1 MVFLLSLLLSIFSI
15 QKTLEDLRFLIG
27 QFELV
32 IYKNQPYLFTKQG
45 YYSNLEGELSYTNFS
60 SFPKELEDQQINFVK
75 FLEHKDSIFGIHPG
89 GGHLYKLD
97 GDRLLA
103 VDNSRPHL
111 NQFASVMYSYR
122 DTLFNL
128 GGYGLWNSKSYMTY
142 YDEKSKGWE
151 KMNLGGVEPKNGFSA
166 AQAILL
172 DDVMHIIGGEFTL
185 AHNQK
190 PIKSDKIYRLDLKDK
205 KWLEPFELTQD
216 AFELVLSHF
225 RTPPKQVFNF
235 QDRIIRTPKAA
246 DPYFYQYDIK
256 NNRIIISQEIKD
268 VFYPDIIP
276 MTFEGKIIE
285 QQKNRNT
292 PEITLQIMSLPSLI
306 TQEKA
311 VTLYKTGDKTNMIL
325 AGCIVFLIGGLL
337 FYKYQTSRKKITLTR
352 SKLYYLGGSVPIKK
366 SEYFFLV
373 KLAQNRRVENQEL
386 LDYFFDQNRS
396 SDLIIKRKN
405 KMVEE
410 LSSRIYQE
418 FKKHFFIKAPNRK
431 DKRQAIYLLEKK
443 YKILVEG

>member
-1 MVFLLSLLLSIFSI
+1 MVFLFSLLLSLFSI
-15 QKTLEDLRFLIG
+15 QKTLEDLSFLLG
-27 QFELV
+27 QYELV
-32 IYKNQPYLFTKQG
+32 IYKDQPYLFTKQG
-45 YYSNLEGELSYTNFS
+45 YYSNLEGALSYTSFS
-60 SFPKELEDQQINFVK
+60 SFPKELEDQQINFVN
-75 FLEHKDSIFGIHPG
+75 FIEHKDSIFGIHPG

-111 NQFASVMYSYR
+111 NQFASVIFSYR

-142 YDEKSKGWE
+142 FDEKSKVWE
-151 KMNLGGVEPKNGFSA
+151 KINLGGVEPKNGFSA

-172 DDVMHIIGGEFTL
+172 DDVMHIIGGEFTF

-190 PIKSDKIYRLDLKDK
+190 PIKSDKIYRLDLKEK
-205 KWLEPFELTQD
+205 KWLEPFELTQN
-216 AFELVLSHF
+216 AFELVLSHI
-225 RTPPKQVFNF
+225 RAPNQVFNF
-235 QDRIIRTPKAA
+235 QDRIIRPPKAS

-268 VFYPDIIP
+268 VFYTDIIP
-276 MTFEGKIIE
+276 KTFQGKIIE

-292 PEITLQIMSLPSLI
+292 PEITLQIMSLPLLI
-306 TQEKA
+306 TQDKV

-337 FYKYQTSRKKITLTR
+337 LYKYQTSRKKITLTR

-373 KLAQNRRVENQEL
+373 KLAQNQRVENQEL
-386 LDYFFDQNRS
+386 LDYFFDENRS